1 MKNYVEKLKNS
12 WTIILIIL
20 TVVIYYSIISK
31 GEKSTSSF
39 YENEMSGVIDDIRFG
54 DKKQVIVTIKKK
66 KHSLLMFG
74 IRKGADV
81 NIGDSLYKAPKSKK
95 LELHSKS
102 ANGGF
107 IFTEIYQMK

>member
-1 MKNYVEKLKNS
+1 MNSKILKNS
-12 WTIILIIL
+12 WTIILIIFG
-20 TVVIYYSIISK
+20 VFIHYYVISSGK
-31 GEKSTSSF
+31 KKSTLF
-39 YENEMSGVIDDIRFG
+39 YENELSGVIENIHFG

-74 IRKGADV
+74 IRKGVDI
-81 NIGDSLYKAPKSKK
+81 NIGDSLYKAPKSRK